1 MAWNIT
7 GELNVN
13 WVPDGAGPMSV
24 ASMQTLQLDIGP
36 LAANNLTGY
45 GPVQIVTSTN
55 DTLTAAQVN
64 TACTTL
70 GSLVASYFGTTALST
85 LQGWATG
92 SP

>member
-1 MAWNIT
+1 MAWNLS
-7 GELNVN
+7 GQVNVN
-13 WVPDGAGPMSV
+13 WIPDGAGPMSV
-24 ASMQTLQLDIGP
+24 PSMQTLQLDIGP
-36 LAANNLTGY
+36 LLSNNLAGY
-45 GPVQIVTSTN
+45 GPVQIVNSTN

-64 TACTTL
+64 TAATAF

>member
-1 MAWNIT
+1 MAWNFSASV
-7 GELNVN
+7 NAN

-24 ASMQTLQLDIGP
+24 PSMQTLQLDIGP
-36 LAANNLTGY
+36 LAANNIAGY
-45 GPVQIVTSTN
+45 GPVQIVNSTN

-64 TACTTL
+64 TAATAL

>member
-1 MAWNIT
+1 MAWQLTAQVNA
-7 GELNVN
+7 N

-45 GPVQIVTSTN
+45 GPVQIVNSTN

-64 TACTTL
+64 TAATAL
-70 GSLVASYFGTTALST
+70 GSLVASYFGTTALGT
-85 LQGWATG
+85 LQAWSTG
-92 SP
+92 AP